1 MGGECDHQEGG
12 EQWSHR
18 KISNLCQ
25 IIGEDELLIK
35 STGNK
40 KESIKKSSSKE
51 KEEEGE
57 LCGKE
62 TKASPQLITNPPTI
76 LPPTSVIA
84 KSREQEREVMGKKI
98 ESIDETPEITE
109 EGGNDGNEA
118 KQEELKAD
126 LKKAQPT
133 IGNGAKKNLKH
144 FTFSK
149 EDMEFKPPKKPGT
162 KGGET
167 PMISLR
173 ISDFT
178 FFALFINL
186 LVFTNVGASLPH
198 NSPASYL
205 QTGAAANTQLL
216 K

>member
-1 MGGECDHQEGG
+1 M
-12 EQWSHR
+12 
-18 KISNLCQ
+18 CQ

-76 LPPTSVIA
+76 LPPT
-84 KSREQEREVMGKKI
+84 SREQEREVMGKKI

-167 PMISLR
+167 SMISL
-173 ISDFT
+173 
-178 FFALFINL
+178 
-186 LVFTNVGASLPH
+186 
-198 NSPASYL
+198 
-205 QTGAAANTQLL
+205 
-216 K
+216 